1 MGACV
6 MKCYLCYNENMISKL
21 DQQSLDNA
29 KRLLNSSEID
39 EIEIGTTDGLQAIHR
54 ALFDGLYDFAG
65 KIRQGNIS
73 KGNFRFANSLYLPE
87 VLAKIDTLPMST
99 FDEIID
105 KYIEMNIAHPFLE
118 GNGRSTRI
126 WLDLMLKHS
135 IGRIVDWANIDKT
148 LYLQAMERS
157 PVNALE
163 LKTLLSNHLT
173 NDFSEANIFKG
184 LETSYYYET
193 D

>member
-1 MGACV
+1 M
-6 MKCYLCYNENMISKL
+6 L
-21 DQQSLDNA
+21 
-29 KRLLNSSEID
+29 SEID
-39 EIEIGTTDGLQAIHR
+39 QKSLENAKHLLESPDVARIEIGTTKGLQQIHQ

-65 KIRQGNIS
+65 EIRQQNIS
-73 KGNFRFANSLYLPE
+73 KGNFRFANALYLPE
-87 VLAKIDTLPMST
+87 ILAKIDTMPMSN

-118 GNGRSTRI
+118 GNGRSARI
-126 WLDLMLKHS
+126 WLDLILKQNL
-135 IGRIVDWANIDKT
+135 GKIVDWTKIDKT

-163 LKTLLSNHLT
+163 LKTLLANNLT
-173 NDFSEANIFKG
+173 TDFSLAKVFKG

-193 D
+193 PE